1 MEKKRSVILRF
12 LFNDIGGIMN
22 EEILKIIAKESVPIK
37 SKIGLHIK
45 EPHLL
50 AFIAH
55 EQCKQTE
62 ILSKILDVLE
72 RQSQSTIDSQ
82 TVEKQEEPIIKQP
95 VIDLKKDSSK

>member
-1 MEKKRSVILRF
+1 MEKKRSIVLRF

-62 ILSKILDVLE
+62 LLSKILEVLE
-72 RQSQSTIDSQ
+72 KQNTSTVNEVK
-82 TVEKQEEPIIKQP
+82 TVTKSEEPI
-95 VIDLKKDSSK
+95 VNSKKEASK

>member
-22 EEILKIIAKESVPIK
+22 EEILKVIAKESVPIK
-37 SKIGLHIK
+37 SRIGLHIK

-62 ILSKILDVLE
+62 LLSKILDFALL
-72 RQSQSTIDSQ
+72 I
-82 TVEKQEEPIIKQP
+82 
-95 VIDLKKDSSK
+95 